1 MPGNEGGRLGILDV
15 LWSLILFGLHPLG
28 LAVVFLVAAT
38 AGYVIEARR
47 SPGLG
52 ARLTSAVVLGLL
64 WGIGFY
70 VCAYGL
76 MMGLWALSI

>member
-1 MPGNEGGRLGILDV
+1 LDL
-15 LWSLILFGLHPLG
+15 LWAIILFGLHPFG
-28 LAVVFLVAAT
+28 ITIVFLIAAT
-38 AGYVIEARR
+38 AGYLFEARR

-76 MMGLWALSI
+76 MMILWGASL